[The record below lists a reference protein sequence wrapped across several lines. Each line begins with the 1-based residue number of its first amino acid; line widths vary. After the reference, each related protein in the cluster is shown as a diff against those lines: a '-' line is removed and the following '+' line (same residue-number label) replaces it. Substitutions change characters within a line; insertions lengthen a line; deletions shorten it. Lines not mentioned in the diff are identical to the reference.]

1 MASYA
6 AELTV
11 EERWA
16 VVAYV
21 RALQIS
27 QNVPATELP
36 PDAQRQLGG
45 EAP

>member
-1 MASYA
+1 
-6 AELTV
+6 LTV

-27 QNVPATELP
+27 QNMPVTDLP
-36 PDAQRQLGG
+36 PDLRRKLDQ